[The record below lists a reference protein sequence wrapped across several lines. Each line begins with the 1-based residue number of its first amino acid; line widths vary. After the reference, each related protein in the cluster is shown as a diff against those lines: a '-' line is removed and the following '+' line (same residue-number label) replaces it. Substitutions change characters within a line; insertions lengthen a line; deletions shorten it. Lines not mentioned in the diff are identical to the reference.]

1 MKLFFRK
8 SSAYAIFC
16 FFLLLLG
23 ALLIRDIASDPG
35 LFTTVDNLNRVTDL
49 TDPKTFASAALDIHR
64 LGWVSE
70 QNAWILALWPPG
82 LVFLEAGILGVFGE
96 GAPIVLI
103 LQVLGCAALAFML
116 ALQRRLLSGFMN
128 NALASTLPLLL
139 FIFPMPRLFLLEPYG
154 VVLGEVFSVA
164 FFLSGGLLVLLAAQ
178 GRRTGLAVM
187 AGGCFALAAYFRS
200 QYESILMAMTGLAA
214 LVVAWCIW
222 RCIRKVSAQDR
233 LTYIATIR
241 LVMVVLLVA
250 HALMLPWRMH
260 SKAVVGN
267 FSWVQTGGLIFLNG
281 LSSDKTLL
289 DKGGDFVIKGT
300 GNIACVVEPSYCD
313 SDDRSLFFKALVS
326 HPIEWYRIKFTA
338 VVEYWNTFIFSRHRF
353 TTWFH
358 IQDDAG
364 NLVYLLFLLAA
375 VPLLWATRT
384 YRWWLLMAWS
394 IASFYAAFFVIFSLA
409 HFEARYFYL
418 PKIFSFVTGVNMLA
432 MWWGMR
438 RGRAGAL
445 ESKN

>member
-8 SSAYAIFC
+8 SSGYAIFC

-164 FFLSGGLLVLLAAQ
+164 FFLVRGAVGAPSRAGTPNGPCSD
-178 GRRTGLAVM
+178 GRRVLRL
-187 AGGCFALAAYFRS
+187 GGVLSLSVRVNTDGHDRPCCL
-200 QYESILMAMTGLAA
+200 GCG
-214 LVVAWCIW
+214 WCIW

-267 FSWVQTGGLIFLNG
+267 FSWVQTGDLIFLNG

-384 YRWWLLMAWS
+384 YRWWLLMAWL

-438 RGRAGAL
+438 RGREGAL